1 MGTYYYLD
9 DPQSETGSSPV
20 FEDDYFG
27 ALFSIA
33 SKRGLKITDKMILD
47 EISRNKKNRGNK
59 GKANLYIDGTNLFA
73 GQNDLFGPR
82 RILDFAYLIKEIKKL
97 VKINEVFFYASF
109 MNAKQR
115 GNRAAA
121 EALFYR
127 QVKETDNLF
136 FYKGPR
142 SPASGKEK
150 GVDVHLAADMVR
162 DALTGKCREVIIMS
176 GDADLV
182 YPIEIAN
189 NFGIYTKAIFLPN
202 RFSAGIA
209 HEVKRAFV
217 LNFLAKFK
225 KGKKDP
231 PQMRIVSIKNP
242 RIIKIRGR

>member
-1 MGTYYYLD
+1 MGTYYYLK
-9 DPQSETGSSPV
+9 DPKSEGGLNPV
-20 FEDDYFG
+20 YEDDYFG

-33 SKRGLKITDKMILD
+33 KKQGLNITDKMILD
-47 EISRNKKNRGNK
+47 EIYKKGSK
-59 GKANLYIDGTNLFA
+59 KTIKKTNLYIDGTNLFA

-82 RILDFAYLIKEIKKL
+82 QYLDFAYLIKEIKKL

-115 GNRAAA
+115 GNRAVA

-136 FYKGPR
+136 FYKGHR

-150 GVDVHLAADMVR
+150 GVDVHLAADIVR

-209 HEVKRAFV
+209 HEVKRAYV